1 MPFPVSAACQRLL
14 LAGLVAFAAIAP
26 RMGAQATS
34 RQRDT
39 IATRRSAPSSKQAG
53 KKNSRKTSAT
63 RAKPKRAAV
72 PAKPLRP
79 VPVWPVKGPAPRPD
93 ALLPHKRI
101 VAFYGNPLSKRMGIL
116 GELPS
121 DQMLR
126 RLDEVVA
133 TWAKADSSTPVV
145 PALHLIATV
154 AQGAPGADGKWRT
167 RMGDSLIERVYR
179 WAQQKHA
186 ILFLDVQVGQSTLE
200 AELPRFEKYLARP
213 DIHLAVDPEFSMKGG
228 NAPGTKIGTLDAADV
243 NYASDFLARIVDR
256 YKLPSKILVVHR
268 FTRPMLTNYRDIRL
282 DPRVQ
287 IVIDM
292 DGWGAPWLKRQSYS
306 SYVYEEPVQYTG
318 FKLFFHNDTKKGHAL
333 MRPADVLA
341 LHPKPV
347 YIQYQ

>member
-1 MPFPVSAACQRLL
+1 MPRPPFATFRRLF
-14 LAGLVAFAAIAP
+14 LAGFVPFAVIAL
-26 RMGAQATS
+26 RIGAQSTS
-34 RQRDT
+34 QPRDT
-39 IATRRSAPSSKQAG
+39 LSTRKKSTVPKQA
-53 KKNSRKTSAT
+53 KKDARRNTMTRGTASTEASPPKT
-63 RAKPKRAAV
+63 P
-72 PAKPLRP
+72 RP
-79 VPVWPVKGPAPRPD
+79 EPVWPVKGPDPRPG
-93 ALLPHKRI
+93 ALLPHQRI

-116 GELPS
+116 GELPPE
-121 DQMLR
+121 QMLR

-133 TWAKADSSTPVV
+133 AWAKADSSTPVV

-154 AQGAPGADGKWRT
+154 AQGAAGADGKWRT
-167 RMGDSLIERVYR
+167 RMSDSLIERVYR

-186 ILFLDVQVGQSTLE
+186 LLFLDVQVGQSTLE

-213 DIHLAVDPEFSMKGG
+213 DVHLAIDPEFAMKGG
-228 NAPGTKIGTLDAADV
+228 RAPGTKIGTLDAADV
-243 NYASDFLARIVDR
+243 NFASDFLTKIVDR
-256 YKLPSKILVVHR
+256 YKLTPKILVVHR

-292 DGWGAPWLKRQSYS
+292 DGWGAPWLKRKSYS